1 MRLYDRLFTVER
13 PDAVRGEDGAYLP
26 FTDFLNPES
35 AKEITAYVE
44 AAAND
49 LPAESRWQF
58 ERLGYFVTDRKDHA
72 QGKPVFNKTVG
83 LRDTWQAKAQ

>member
-1 MRLYDRLFTVER
+1 MRLYDRLFTEPR

-26 FTDFLNPES
+26 FTDFLNPEL

-58 ERLGYFVTDRKDHA
+58 ERLGYFVTDRKDHVK
-72 QGKPVFNKTVG
+72 GKPVFNKTVG
-83 LRDTWQAKAQ
+83 LCDTWQAKAQ